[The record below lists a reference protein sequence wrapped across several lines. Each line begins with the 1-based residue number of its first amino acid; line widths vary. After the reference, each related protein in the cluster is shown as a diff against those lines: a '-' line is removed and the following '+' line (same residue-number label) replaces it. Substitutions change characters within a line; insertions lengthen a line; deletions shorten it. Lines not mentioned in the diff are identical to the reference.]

1 MTLEIKHTFDDKNYR
16 HYMNGFNVVLH
27 CHHYMSL
34 TTKLA
39 IEYDDIG
46 GTKILA
52 ESAEDSV
59 LPLLAEYIKSHNI
72 SDPKERLNVGADF
85 YKEMG
90 MGVMDISG
98 TEQGGKAVLTSS
110 HVDKGWQTKWG
121 PTNRAVN
128 YFTAGYV
135 AAAFEAAFNKPA
147 RSYAIKEQ
155 ESMMT
160 GSKTSS
166 FTVEIVKGV

>member
-46 GTKILA
+46 GTKILT

-59 LPLLAEYIKSHNI
+59 LPILADYIKNHNI
-72 SDPKERLNVGADF
+72 GDPKERLNVGADF

-90 MGVMDISG
+90 MGIMDISG
-98 TEQGGKAVLTSS
+98 TEEGGKVVLKSS
-110 HVDKGWQTKWG
+110 HVDKGWHAKWG
-121 PTNRAVN
+121 QTNNAIN
-128 YFTAGYV
+128 FFTAGYI

-147 RSYAIKEQ
+147 RSYTIKEH
-155 ESMMT
+155 ESIIT
-160 GSKTSS
+160 GAKNSS
-166 FTVEIVKGV
+166 FVVEKVKGV